1 MVSESQ
7 HCQILLVDPTQSDN
21 DVVQPVLEDTGAV
34 VYAVQSGEQAID
46 VFASRS
52 IDIVITE
59 QVLCQPGQS
68 GINGLELM
76 DRLLLVDHSVQV
88 IFLTQEQGL
97 DQEIKALASGAFD
110 YLRKPIPHAQLL
122 QHTANRAYE
131 FSKLQRRNQTLLL
144 QLDNAQDKLATAES
158 TLLEVKKKYRKLA
171 ITDSLTQLYN
181 RRFIEQTLKQEVDRR
196 NRYKTSLSVVFIDID
211 GFSALCREQGHEAS
225 NFVLKDIAR
234 LLLQCSRTSDI
245 IGRFAA
251 DVFVALLPETTP
263 HNAMVFAERVRSNIE
278 STRFELSGKAANL
291 TVSVGLTGVE
301 VTSGPI
307 TDKHFTVAAS
317 KALHIAKH
325 NGANQV
331 CAYPDSICEP
341 PGSQQ
346 SDAA

>member
-7 HCQILLVDPTQSDN
+7 HCQILLADPTQSDN
-21 DVVQPVLEDTGAV
+21 DVIQPVLEDTGAV
-34 VYAVQSGEQAID
+34 VYAVQNGEQAID

-52 IDIVITE
+52 IDVVITE
-59 QVLCQPGQS
+59 HVLCQPGQN

-76 DRLLLVDHSVQV
+76 NRVLLVDHSVQV

-97 DQEIKALASGAFD
+97 DQEIKALTSGAFD
-110 YLRKPIPHAQLL
+110 YLRKPIAHAQLL
-122 QHTANRAYE
+122 QHTTNRAYE
-131 FSKLQRRNQTLLL
+131 FSKLQRRNQTLAL

-158 TLLEVKKKYRKLA
+158 TLVEVKKKYRKLA

-196 NRYKTSLSVVFIDID
+196 NRYKTALSVVFIDLD
-211 GFSALCREQGHEAS
+211 GFSILCREHGHETS

-234 LLLQCSRTSDI
+234 VLLQCSRTSDI

-263 HNAMVFAERVRSNIE
+263 QNAMTFAERVRSKIE
-278 STRFELSGKAANL
+278 STRFDLSGKAASL

-301 VTSGPI
+301 VTSGAI

-317 KALHIAKH
+317 KALHLAKR
-325 NGANQV
+325 NGTNQV
-331 CAYPDSICEP
+331 CAYPDSICTP